1 MKHVIFP
8 VILAVTVPVF
18 AADQTPAATT
28 QQPATQQDSPLV
40 AAAKRA
46 NRLGK
51 KPSLVITN
59 DNLVHMN
66 DGRGFTTTSASQ
78 PVTAPK
84 GDIKPTPEMQAA
96 AANEKAAQAAAAAAL
111 DKKRAQDAR
120 NAHAAQREAEYEG
133 EGYLD
138 ADPAQH
144 EHSMD
149 QLTKPAEPSQP
160 RSSSNTSQPQQSQKP
175 PQN

>member
-8 VILAVTVPVF
+8 VILAVTIPVF
-18 AADQTPAATT
+18 A
-28 QQPATQQDSPLV
+28 QQPAAQPDSPLV
-40 AAAKRA
+40 AAAKRT

-59 DNLVHMN
+59 ENLVRIN
-66 DGRGFTTTSASQ
+66 DGRGFTTSTAQQ

-84 GDIKPTPEMQAA
+84 ADIKPTPEMQAA
-96 AANEKAAQAAAAAAL
+96 AANQKARETAAAAAL
-111 DKKRAQDAR
+111 EKRKIQDAKS
-120 NAHAAQREAEYEG
+120 AQAAQREGHYEG

-144 EHSMD
+144 EHSME

>member
-1 MKHVIFP
+1 MKHVILP
-8 VILAVTVPVF
+8 VILAVAVPVF
-18 AADQTPAATT
+18 A
-28 QQPATQQDSPLV
+28 QQPPAQPDSPLV

-51 KPSLVITN
+51 KPSMVITN

-66 DGRGFTTTSASQ
+66 DGRGFTTSSGQQ

-84 GDIKPTPEMQAA
+84 TDIKPTPEMQAA
-96 AANEKAAQAAAAAAL
+96 AANQKAAAAAAAAAL
-111 DKKRAQDAR
+111 DKKKAQDMR
-120 NAHAAQREAEYEG
+120 NAQAAQREAAYEG

-138 ADPAQH
+138 DDPAQH
-144 EHSMD
+144 EHNMD
-149 QLTKPAEPSQP
+149 QLTQPATPSQP